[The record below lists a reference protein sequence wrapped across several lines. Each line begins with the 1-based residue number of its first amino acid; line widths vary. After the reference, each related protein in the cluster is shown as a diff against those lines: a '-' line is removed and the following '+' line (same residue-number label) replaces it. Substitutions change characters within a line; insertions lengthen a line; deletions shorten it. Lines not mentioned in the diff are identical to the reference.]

1 MSEIIKIKRG
11 LDIKLQG
18 KAEKTILNA
27 GVTDLYAIKPTDF
40 IGLTPKLVVKPGDPV
55 KAGTPLFFDK
65 NHPEVKF
72 TSPVSG
78 KIADVSRGEKRKI
91 LTVIVESDGK
101 NDSIR
106 FNTGNP
112 DGLSREKI
120 TETLLE
126 SGAWTLI
133 RQRPYNIV
141 ANPQHAPKSIFISGF
156 DSAPLAPDLDFIMK
170 DSEKEFQAGIN
181 ILKKLTDGKIHLSLL
196 STNEACAA
204 FSKVSNVE
212 FHYFKGPHPAGN
224 AGIQI
229 HHIDPINKGDVVWV
243 VNPQH
248 VATIGKLFLEGIF
261 DNSIMIAVAGSE
273 VIKPAYYKVI
283 RGTSIANLI
292 KGSVSSG
299 EIRYISGNVLTGTQL
314 MKDGFLGFYDNLL
327 TVIPE
332 GNYYDFLGWALPGI
346 GKYSTSHSFFSWF
359 TPSKQYALDTNLK
372 GGERAYVMTGEYEK
386 VLPMDIYPVQ
396 LIKAILSE
404 NIDKMEQL
412 GIYEVVE
419 EDFALCEFVC
429 TSKINVQEILRSGLN
444 LMRKEME

>member
-1 MSEIIKIKRG
+1 MR
-11 LDIKLQG
+11 LVL
-18 KAEKTILNA
+18 L
-27 GVTDLYAIKPTDF
+27 F
-40 IGLTPKLVVKPGDPV
+40 PKY
-55 KAGTPLFFDK
+55 
-65 NHPEVKF
+65 H
-72 TSPVSG
+72 
-78 KIADVSRGEKRKI
+78 
-91 LTVIVESDGK
+91 
-101 NDSIR
+101 
-106 FNTGNP
+106 
-112 DGLSREKI
+112 
-120 TETLLE
+120 
-126 SGAWTLI
+126 
-133 RQRPYNIV
+133 
-141 ANPQHAPKSIFISGF
+141 
-156 DSAPLAPDLDFIMK
+156 
-170 DSEKEFQAGIN
+170 
-181 ILKKLTDGKIHLSLL
+181 
-196 STNEACAA
+196 
-204 FSKVSNVE
+204 
-212 FHYFKGPHPAGN
+212 FKGPHPAGN